1 MLALAGEILLDLLL
15 EGPGWRFQ
23 GVLGGSVLNTATTL
37 ARLGLRVR
45 LLSETGS
52 DWVAGRAEEELRG
65 RNLDLRL
72 LRHPEAFPLAM
83 VELKGGE
90 PSYAFHRPFRAP
102 YRPGPQDLEGVK
114 ALHFGSLFAL
124 DPRTAPGV
132 EALLAEARAQGAFLS
147 YDPNLRPP
155 LGPEERARAL
165 GYLEGVDLLKLSLE
179 DARLLFPDPLEGVK
193 ALPPPLK
200 VLTLGPEGALAF
212 FQGET
217 LRAEGLKV
225 QVADT
230 VGAGDA
236 FTAGLLAFL
245 ERRGRLKPGLPGL
258 GPEEALEALQAG
270 VELSALACTVRGAYL
285 PEEGLRAWASRHLGG

>member
-1 MLALAGEILLDLLL
+1 MLALVGEMLLDLIL
-15 EGPGWRFQ
+15 EAPPWGFR
-23 GVLGGSVLNTATTL
+23 GVLGGSSLNTATTL
-37 ARLGLRVR
+37 ARLGFGVR
-45 LLSETGS
+45 FFSETGS
-52 DWVAGRAEEELRG
+52 DWVAEKAEAELGQRG
-65 RNLDLRL
+65 LDLRL
-72 LRHPEAFPLAM
+72 LRHPEPFPLAL
-83 VELKGGE
+83 VALKGGE
-90 PSYAFHRPFRAP
+90 PLYTFHRPFKAP
-102 YRPGPQDLEGVK
+102 YRPEPGALAGAQ

-155 LGPEERARAL
+155 LSPEARARAL
-165 GYLEGVDLLKLSLE
+165 AYLEGVDLLKLSLE

-212 FQGET
+212 FRGET
-217 LRAEGLKV
+217 LRVEGLKV
-225 QVADT
+225 QVVDT

-236 FTAGLLAFL
+236 FSAGLLAFL
-245 ERRGRLKPGLPGL
+245 AKRGHLQPGLPRL
-258 GPEEALEALQAG
+258 EPKEALEALKAG

-285 PEEGLRAWASRHLGG
+285 PEENLRAWARRHLGD